1 MDGSP
6 KGGWTRSQVFPP
18 RGSSSTMDAKTSS
31 LTSEMSEMALDM
43 EPRPKKIRRRNAIKP
58 LDQAHLPLL
67 HNTLGEPF
75 ESASLLQS
83 LEDGL
88 LASSPS
94 GGEASTS
101 MGGDCDDAM
110 PAPLQFHRQPS
121 LPSAKRKI
129 PRPRLKA
136 NSTATFKSKHHRQK
150 DADMDIHSI
159 RLHQDLTSHAPKNEI
174 LPESIL
180 KSYRDQYQSSLA
192 TLAATAAETSAA
204 AVTVSS
210 STAPSSCH
218 APSPCNALVLY
229 TPPEKTIHHVLNK
242 VRESEAKTTIS
253 KSKQFKPP
261 PASLVTSSSMD
272 LDMS

>member
-1 MDGSP
+1 MTSQTADSP
-6 KGGWTRSQVFPP
+6 HGFMYSKALV
-18 RGSSSTMDAKTSS
+18 TSF
-31 LTSEMSEMALDM
+31 
-43 EPRPKKIRRRNAIKP
+43 R
-58 LDQAHLPLL
+58 
-67 HNTLGEPF
+67 F
-75 ESASLLQS
+75 
-83 LEDGL
+83 
-88 LASSPS
+88 
-94 GGEASTS
+94 
-101 MGGDCDDAM
+101 
-110 PAPLQFHRQPS
+110 
-121 LPSAKRKI
+121 
-129 PRPRLKA
+129 
-136 NSTATFKSKHHRQK
+136 
-150 DADMDIHSI
+150 
-159 RLHQDLTSHAPKNEI
+159 QDLTSHAPKNEI

-253 KSKQFKPP
+253 KSKQVKLP
-261 PASLVTSSSMD
+261 PASLATASSMD